1 MIFPTKAEAIVM
13 IISNKR
19 TQPEHYASTAWAK
32 RDMTT
37 EYVFMRHDD
46 MKSTETNFKRQASI
60 LNAQIHSGI
69 ARRGY
74 ASVLRQA
81 WPDRYFK
88 TSSQKVQQYGRVRHS
103 PTDALKQIH
112 KNCKHMAELGMAQPK
127 SNYFVCRVMQSGMLL
142 ISQYGN
148 ARSHTSALPHGRARK
163 QRAANWHS

>member
-1 MIFPTKAEAIVM
+1 MSQAWPDEAM
-13 IISNKR
+13 
-19 TQPEHYASTAWAK
+19 
-32 RDMTT
+32 
-37 EYVFMRHDD
+37 
-46 MKSTETNFKRQASI
+46 QAYS
-60 LNAQIHSGI
+60 S
-69 ARRGY
+69 
-74 ASVLRQA
+74 QA

-127 SNYFVCRVMQSGMLL
+127 SNYFVCSHAVALAIILSAE
-142 ISQYGN
+142 SY